1 MTWLSKI
8 PTAEEQLGSL
18 HRYSGFCDGLFEPS
32 HRQKFYAFKFRPGV
46 VHSHPPAELR
56 KTNGHRRLSVV
67 ILLSLKARKRRH
79 RRQIQKE
86 ILLQYGKKA
95 GLVHGTSQRRVSD
108 ERQEQHLPH
117 LVKSRSSTALGNL

>member
-1 MTWLSKI
+1 MCCFRVTWLSKN
-8 PTAEEQLGSL
+8 PTVEEQFGSL

-56 KTNGHRRLSVV
+56 KSVV
-67 ILLSLKARKRRH
+67 ILLSLKARNRRH

-86 ILLQYGKKA
+86 ILLQYGRKA

-117 LVKSRSSTALGNL
+117 LVKPRSSTALGNL